1 MDYNL
6 QFDEYLKFDRK
17 EAYLQFNDKK
27 NRKVLKF
34 YLYLFLISFSISLI
48 VNINGYAFNE
58 EKTIFGLLI
67 SLAGLILSL
76 IFISQFNRIF
86 SLDSFRKRI
95 FSFIIGVFIFFT
107 LINTLEIF
115 SPNISSNVDNSSD
128 SQIVKEKLQKPGL
141 ALTIRTEEKSSF
153 PELVIIFVIGLSFF
167 AFTKNE
173 LIQLFTL
180 AYTIPLFSEVIF
192 FRTQSIG
199 TYFVVLFIS
208 LLIFIFSYSGQAK
221 RHKQFLTRYDY
232 YYNKSFETI
241 RMKKELD
248 YAREIQLSML
258 PAANATIGSVNICA
272 LSEPAMEVGGDYFD
286 YFKISENEIGVF
298 ICDVSGHG
306 VASALL
312 LSGLRSSMHV
322 ILEDS
327 KNPKYIFE
335 KLNRM
340 IRKTQSK
347 KMFVTAIFGVINT
360 ATNKIS
366 LFNAGHLPPYKIDG
380 KSNEL
385 LKISRHGVTLGALD
399 EIAPETLD
407 SEVTLD
413 FEQGDKLFFYT
424 DGLSEAMDTKKNEFG
439 FENIERLLYSNLNKS
454 PSEILNAF
462 ISGVNNF
469 SKEALQQDDMTI
481 VVISRI

>member
-1 MDYNL
+1 M
-6 QFDEYLKFDRK
+6 
-17 EAYLQFNDKK
+17 
-27 NRKVLKF
+27 
-34 YLYLFLISFSISLI
+34 
-48 VNINGYAFNE
+48 
-58 EKTIFGLLI
+58 
-67 SLAGLILSL
+67 
-76 IFISQFNRIF
+76 
-86 SLDSFRKRI
+86 
-95 FSFIIGVFIFFT
+95 
-107 LINTLEIF
+107 
-115 SPNISSNVDNSSD
+115 
-128 SQIVKEKLQKPGL
+128 
-141 ALTIRTEEKSSF
+141 
-153 PELVIIFVIGLSFF
+153 
-167 AFTKNE
+167 
-173 LIQLFTL
+173 
-180 AYTIPLFSEVIF
+180 
-192 FRTQSIG
+192 
-199 TYFVVLFIS
+199 
-208 LLIFIFSYSGQAK
+208 
-221 RHKQFLTRYDY
+221 
-232 YYNKSFETI
+232 
-241 RMKKELD
+241 
-248 YAREIQLSML
+248 
-258 PAANATIGSVNICA
+258 
-272 LSEPAMEVGGDYFD
+272 
-286 YFKISENEIGVF
+286 
-298 ICDVSGHG
+298 
-306 VASALL
+306 ASALL

-454 PSEILNAF
+454 PSEILDAF